1 MEYYI
6 ISFLISIIVFIII
19 QFIEYN
25 KNNNEQDPNYEPYNL
40 FKTSN
45 ILLFLIIYLVFTIGF
60 FYLKPSL
67 SLSLSSSFPSLFNS
81 NENTNNN
88 KMDGGVK
95 EEIDPKVLSKITDNF
110 DTGFAPFNSDDE
122 SSLSSMSS
130 KED

>member
-67 SLSLSSSFPSLFNS
+67 SLSSSFPSLFNS

-122 SSLSSMSS
+122 SSLSSISS